1 VRYINVDQGS
11 KTKPIKAP
19 KKVPKA
25 AFTYRGL
32 YTHQTI
38 IANLGPNI
46 MSEVKKQHIIS
57 SSR

>member
-25 AFTYRGL
+25 AFTYAGL
-32 YTHQTI
+32 YKYQTI
-38 IANLGPNI
+38 MAILGPNS
-46 MSEVKKQHIIS
+46 MSEVKKQHIYS
-57 SSR
+57 S